1 MPSVIA
7 VLCIHT
13 ESLNRGETRLARCC
27 RELCKKPN
35 RLNIYQHI
43 VCHQLQSP
51 MARAARHG
59 CEMLLG
65 GLWKDSRTDDVLRT
79 PFSSMR

>member
-13 ESLNRGETRLARCC
+13 GSLNRGETRLARYC
-27 RELCKKPN
+27 RELCKKTPY
-35 RLNIYQHI
+35 LNIYHHLLSFI
-43 VCHQLQSP
+43 KSP

-65 GLWKDSRTDDVLRT
+65 GLCEDSRTDDVLRT